1 MTSCVIIAD
10 LVHNNGTK
18 LVHDMRQVR
27 QKNGMKRSATG
38 FYSFRKQVPE
48 KLRDLWDKREV
59 KIALETKDEATA
71 LNRCSILL
79 AEFNATKLTLTK
91 MLEGSK
97 DLAPQDVRSIADSR
111 VRSWGVHPD
120 QAPVLKAG
128 HTADEYAAFKE
139 AETTYFEFRDT
150 YYDLAAEQQ
159 IDEIQRK
166 KDYDSGKWG
175 EPDYVT
181 PYKNFKASTVEG
193 AIQGIVSG
201 SVATTTTPT
210 LKDAMLSYLEFYA
223 EKNIGGNAR
232 TIQSQTTNTK
242 RVLSQFAAFIEGG
255 RTSKGFERLVTSITV
270 EEATGFRRFLREQHL
285 NSATGDS
292 NLRYPSAVF
301 SHIIDKGQGLYIGN
315 HLMRNP
321 FAKLRNKR
329 REEQLSKKKW
339 PLNPDEFLRYEA
351 AAKEAEDHIRLLIL
365 FLLYTGCRISDAY
378 GLEARDVNITENI
391 PTMYLRNNGIRRLDK
406 EGIQANIP
414 LVGPLLDALRSYKM
428 PSNPDDP
435 IFPEFANIPSGRDRA
450 SAEANKLRKQAGILR
465 DGVTAHSARHT
476 WQDRLDAARV
486 PIAER
491 DYLIAHKTKQSS
503 AVAQAYGS
511 AYPAKNMLENQL
523 AALACKDW
531 GDFRT

>member
-1 MTSCVIIAD
+1 M
-10 LVHNNGTK
+10 
-18 LVHDMRQVR
+18 
-27 QKNGMKRSATG
+27 
-38 FYSFRKQVPE
+38 
-48 KLRDLWDKREV
+48 
-59 KIALETKDEATA
+59 
-71 LNRCSILL
+71 LL
-79 AEFNATKLTLTK
+79 AEFNATKITLTK
-91 MLEGSK
+91 MLEGGK
-97 DLAPQDVRSIADSR
+97 DIAPQDIRNIADGR
-111 VRSWGVHPD
+111 VRSWGIHPD

-128 HTADEYAAFKE
+128 HTNEEYVAFKKAE
-139 AETTYFEFRDT
+139 ATYFELRDT
-150 YYDLAAEQQ
+150 YYDIAAEHQ
-159 IDEIQRK
+159 IDEAQQKR
-166 KDYDSGKWG
+166 DYESGRWG
-175 EPDYVT
+175 EADYVT
-181 PYKNFKASTVEG
+181 PYKSFKASTVEG

-201 SVATTTTPT
+201 TVATTKEPT

-255 RTSKGFERLVTSITV
+255 RTTKGFERLVTSITV
-270 EEATGFRRFLREQHL
+270 DEATSFRDFLRKQHP

-301 SHIIDKGQGLYIGN
+301 SHIIDKGQGFYIGN

-329 REEQLSKKKW
+329 REEQLSKKVW
-339 PLNPDEFLRYEA
+339 PLNPDEFRRYEA
-351 AAKEAEDHIRLLIL
+351 AAQEADDHIRLLIL
-365 FLLYTGCRISDAY
+365 FLLYSGCRISDVY
-378 GLEARDVNITENI
+378 GLEDRDINLTENI
-391 PTMYLRNNGIRRLDK
+391 PTMYLRHNSVRRLDK
-406 EGIQANIP
+406 DGIQANIP

-428 PSNPDDP
+428 PSNPSDP
-435 IFPEFANIPSGRDRA
+435 IFPEFANIKSGRDRA
-450 SAEANKLRKQAGILR
+450 SAEANKVRKKAGILR

-511 AYPAKNMLENQL
+511 AYPATNMLENQL